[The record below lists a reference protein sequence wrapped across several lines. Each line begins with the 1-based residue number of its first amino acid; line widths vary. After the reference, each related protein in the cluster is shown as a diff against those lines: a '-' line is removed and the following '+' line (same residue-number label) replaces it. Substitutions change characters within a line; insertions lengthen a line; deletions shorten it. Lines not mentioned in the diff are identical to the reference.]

1 LNAENEGLARLMKRS
16 LALLSM
22 FSLILAAGFLTSP
35 VAAHEGH
42 DDATAATPTGSAV
55 ASNTGTGLVY
65 LEIRN
70 DGDEPD
76 RLLAANTD
84 AAQSVDLHGSEI
96 DDGVMRMTS
105 LSDGLEIPAGE
116 SIVLEPQGMHLML
129 VNLNHDLRPGDTYQV
144 TLTFE
149 HAGEITID
157 VTVAVDAPEEEAGTT
172 VGNLTIE
179 SAWSLPAPRLT
190 PAPAASPEATP
201 HH

>member
-1 LNAENEGLARLMKRS
+1 
-16 LALLSM
+16 
-22 FSLILAAGFLTSP
+22 
-35 VAAHEGH
+35 
-42 DDATAATPTGSAV
+42 
-55 ASNTGTGLVY
+55 
-65 LEIRN
+65 
-70 DGDEPD
+70 
-76 RLLAANTD
+76 
-84 AAQSVDLHGSEI
+84 
-96 DDGVMRMTS
+96 VMRMTS

-149 HAGEITID
+149 HAGEITIH
-157 VTVAVDAPEEEAGTT
+157 VTVAVEAPEEEAGTT